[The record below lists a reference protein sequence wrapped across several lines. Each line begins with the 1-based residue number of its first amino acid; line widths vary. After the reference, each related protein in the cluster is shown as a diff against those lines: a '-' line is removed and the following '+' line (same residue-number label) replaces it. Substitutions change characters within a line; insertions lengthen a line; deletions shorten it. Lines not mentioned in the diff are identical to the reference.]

1 MFIPMSKNSYFFEMD
16 YDFDDQSVSNLKFE
30 VDHLKINLCLPYVLK
45 LYQMAMEAITRSTD
59 VANITSSSEVSDVT
73 SFVNKRK
80 PQEGVSKANTPVVA
94 QTIDELTSEYDIE
107 KKSDPLRVSGK
118 INLPEVVLFAEPEK
132 SNSKILIMNVRF
144 FNFYWSK

>member
-80 PQEGVSKANTPVVA
+80 PEAADAT
-94 QTIDELTSEYDIE
+94 
-107 KKSDPLRVSGK
+107 PLRVSLSCARLAGITERGK
-118 INLPEVVLFAEPEK
+118 LCQSPQVFRLP
-132 SNSKILIMNVRF
+132 
-144 FNFYWSK
+144 